1 MDWITALSMWEIVL
15 ISSAFVAGFLVGFLT
30 GKRNKNSK
38 IEWAMLFA
46 VIVSFAW
53 IIAVFVGIE
62 MSIYF
67 NVIGAM
73 SAMHIL
79 WEKSA
84 KVFLDFILDYKK
96 WARK

>member
-1 MDWITALSMWEIVL
+1 MM
-15 ISSAFVAGFLVGFLT
+15 
-30 GKRNKNSK
+30 
-38 IEWAMLFA
+38 FA

-79 WEKSA
+79 GEKSA
-84 KVFLDFILDYKK
+84 KVFLDFILDY
-96 WARK
+96 RK